1 MSEFK
6 STDACEFLTDLTGGA
21 FADQIGMA
29 ISDVCS
35 QVIATGKK
43 GQVKLTFDI
52 TQLGEKGMGQVSVK
66 HKLDYTAPETFGTR
80 KEDYVRET
88 PMYCGRNGTVSLFP
102 ADEVQLFSTPKEVSV

>member
-6 STDACEFLTDLTGGA
+6 STDVCDFITDLTAGA
-21 FADQIGMA
+21 FAEQIGMA

-35 QVIATGKK
+35 QVVATGKK
-43 GQVKLTFDI
+43 GQVKLTFDVSL
-52 TQLGEKGMGQVSVK
+52 LGEKGMGQVQVK

-88 PMYCGRNGTVSLFP
+88 PMYCSSNGTVSLFP
-102 ADEVQLFSTPKEVSV
+102 ADETQLFKTEM